1 MTTAVVD
8 ANLFLRMLLPSQ
20 LDARALTLWRRFV
33 EQGTEIVVPSQA
45 VSETMSTLR
54 SHVFH
59 KRISIRD
66 GERLFRELQFL
77 VGVCRTEPAQW
88 GAWAVAR
95 RFGRPTTYDSE
106 FYALAEQLGAE
117 LWTADDRFVNA
128 MGRRRPP
135 WVRRLSDVE
144 AEPS

>member
-20 LDARALTLWRRFV
+20 LDARA
-33 EQGTEIVVPSQA
+33 
-45 VSETMSTLR
+45 
-54 SHVFH
+54 
-59 KRISIRD
+59 
-66 GERLFRELQFL
+66 L